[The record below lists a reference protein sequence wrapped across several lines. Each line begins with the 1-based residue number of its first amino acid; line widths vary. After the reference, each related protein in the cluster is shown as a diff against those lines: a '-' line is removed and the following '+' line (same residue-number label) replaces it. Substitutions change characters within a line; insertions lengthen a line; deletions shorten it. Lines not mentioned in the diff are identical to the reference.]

1 MKKVDLSKCS
11 VKAGDLLMPSL
22 VASLYSQ
29 NMTLRYPD
37 KKAFKVL
44 QGIIC
49 GVETAVL
56 AKAIQEIIVEWK
68 ARKAEEAE
76 KEAEAEAEAEKKDK
90 RPDLSEWH

>member
-29 NMTLRYPD
+29 NLALRYPD
-37 KKAFKVL
+37 KKVFKVL
-44 QGIIC
+44 QGVVC
-49 GVETAVL
+49 GMETAVL
-56 AKAIQEIIVEWK
+56 AKAIQEMIVEWK

-76 KEAEAEAEAEKKDK
+76 KEAEAEEGTEKKK
-90 RPDLSEWH
+90 PDLSEWH